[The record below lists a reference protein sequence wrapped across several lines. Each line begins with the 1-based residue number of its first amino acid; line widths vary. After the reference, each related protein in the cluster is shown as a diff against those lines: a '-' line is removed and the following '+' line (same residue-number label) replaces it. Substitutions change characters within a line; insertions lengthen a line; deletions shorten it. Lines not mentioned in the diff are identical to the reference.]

1 MTKKIDSFT
10 VPGAS
15 FDNLK
20 KQAKSLL
27 KQVKENNPHGV
38 NRLSRANVSLL
49 GKHGEPGACKLADAQ
64 RVIAHENGCNS
75 WTELKNQVERNAISK
90 PMYEENIQVLGID
103 QIWLDCANLEE
114 TERFYG
120 DILGLKK
127 VGEVPG
133 QMLFFD
139 CGGVN
144 LLLGLKKEISP
155 NSILYL
161 NIGDTEAAIQSAYN
175 RLKLENASVGDSPH
189 CIAKNWNGFDVWMA
203 FFKDPSGNQL
213 AFKCNIPVQ

>member
-27 KQVKENNPHGV
+27 KQVREKNPHGV
-38 NRLSRANVSLL
+38 NRLTRANISLL
-49 GKHGEPGACKLADAQ
+49 GKDGVSRICKLADAH
-64 RVIAHENGCNS
+64 RVIAHENGCSS
-75 WTELKNQVERNAISK
+75 WTELKKCVESNINANMEK
-90 PMYEENIQVLGID
+90 EENIQVLGID

-114 TERFYG
+114 TERFYC
-120 DILGLKK
+120 DLLGLKK

-144 LLLGLKKEISP
+144 LLLGLKEEVSA

-161 NIGDTEAAIQSAYN
+161 NIGETETAIQSAYN
-175 RLKLENASVGDSPH
+175 RLKLGNASMGDSPH

-213 AFKCNIPVQ
+213 AFKCNVPVQ